1 MYNKAINK
9 QRSSMSGL
17 EFLRSTKIVST
28 VGTATDGPSKL
39 KSLIKAGV
47 NVFRLNFSHGNH
59 GDHLKRIT
67 NIRSVANEVGCNVA
81 ILADLQG
88 PKFRIGEV
96 KSDIKVIKGN
106 NYIFDKNIEIGD
118 FSRVNLSHDEI
129 YESLSIGSN
138 ILMDDG
144 KLQFVVKKISKDK
157 INTEV
162 VVGGFI
168 KSNKGINLPDVVINT
183 NPLTPKDKEDL
194 KFILNQDVDWIA
206 LSFVQKLSDVEEVKK
221 YIGDKA
227 GVIAKIEKPSALKE
241 LTSIIGAC
249 EGIMVARGDLG
260 VELPPEKVP
269 GIQKDIILECRQA
282 GKPVIVATQMLESMI
297 DSPSPTRAE
306 ASDVA
311 TAVFDGA
318 DAVMLSA
325 ETAVGLF
332 PTEAVTIMDRII
344 CSAEKHIKSHRGDGP
359 QNLKV
364 ENFVYNAVS
373 HSAVSLAESVKA
385 KAVVAFT
392 ASGNTAYRMARERP
406 DLLLV
411 VMTPDEKVKRR
422 LSLLWGAYSF
432 FSKVQGYEAAI
443 EEARQIIRKQKFA
456 NNGDAIVV
464 VAGMP
469 FGISGSTNSIR
480 VVDI

>member
-1 MYNKAINK
+1 MRYKNY
-9 QRSSMSGL
+9 
-17 EFLRSTKIVST
+17 LRSTKIVAT
-28 VGTATDGPSKL
+28 VGTATDDIQKI

-59 GDHLKRIT
+59 GDQLKRIT
-67 NIRSVANEVGCNVA
+67 YIRSAENELGCNVA

-88 PKFRIGEV
+88 PKFRIGKV
-96 KSDIKVIKGN
+96 KEDIKVIKGSTYN
-106 NYIFDKNIEIGD
+106 FDKKTEIGD

-144 KLQFVVKKISKDK
+144 KLQFRVKDISKNIIK
-157 INTEV
+157 TEV
-162 VVGGFI
+162 IVGGYI
-168 KSNKGINLPDVVINT
+168 KSNKGVNLPDVVLNT
-183 NPLTPKDKEDL
+183 SPLTFKDIEDL
-194 KFILNQDVDWIA
+194 KFILNQEIDWIA
-206 LSFVQKLSDVEEVKK
+206 LSFVQKLKDVEEVKK
-221 YIGDKA
+221 YIKDKA
-227 GVIAKIEKPSALKE
+227 CIIAKIEKPSALKE
-241 LTSIIGAC
+241 LNKIIGAC
-249 EGIMVARGDLG
+249 DGIMVARGDLG
-260 VELPPEKVP
+260 VELPPEEVP
-269 GIQKDIILECRQA
+269 GIQKDIILKCRQA

-297 DSPSPTRAE
+297 ESPSPTRAE

-325 ETAVGLF
+325 ETAVGSF
-332 PTEAVTIMDRII
+332 PIETVTIMDRII
-344 CSAEKHIKSHRGDGP
+344 FSAENHIKMHPGDGP

-364 ENFVYNAVS
+364 ENYVYNAVS
-373 HSAVSLAESVKA
+373 RSAVSLAEAVNA

-392 ASGNTAYRMARERP
+392 ASGNTAFRMSRERP
-406 DLLLV
+406 NLLLV
-411 VMTPDEKVKRR
+411 VMTPEVKVKRK

-443 EEARQIIRKQKFA
+443 TEAREIIKIEKLAKQ
-456 NNGDAIVV
+456 GDAIVV

-469 FGISGSTNSIR
+469 FGVSGSTNSIR

>member
-1 MYNKAINK
+1 MRDKNY
-9 QRSSMSGL
+9 
-17 EFLRSTKIVST
+17 LRSTKIVAT
-28 VGTATDGPSKL
+28 VGTATDDIQKI

-67 NIRSVANEVGCNVA
+67 YIRSAENDLNCNVA

-88 PKFRIGEV
+88 PKFRIGKV
-96 KSDIKVIKGN
+96 KEDVKVIKGSS
-106 NYIFDKNIEIGD
+106 YIFDKKNEIGD

-144 KLQFVVKKISKDK
+144 KLQFEVKDIVKDK
-157 INTEV
+157 IKTEV
-162 VVGGFI
+162 IVGGYI
-168 KSNKGINLPDVVINT
+168 KSNKGVNLPDVVLNT
-183 NPLTPKDKEDL
+183 SPLTSKDIEDL
-194 KFILNQDVDWIA
+194 KFILNQEIDWIA

-221 YIGDKA
+221 YINDKA
-227 GVIAKIEKPSALKE
+227 CIIAKIEKPSALKE
-241 LTSIIGAC
+241 LNKIIDAC
-249 EGIMVARGDLG
+249 DGIMVARGDLG
-260 VELPPEKVP
+260 VELPPEEVP
-269 GIQKDIILECRQA
+269 GIQKDIILKCRQA

-297 DSPSPTRAE
+297 ESPSPTRAE

-332 PTEAVTIMDRII
+332 PIETVNIMDRII
-344 CSAEKHIKSHRGDGP
+344 FSAENHVKKHPGDGP

-364 ENFVYNAVS
+364 ENYVYNAVS
-373 HSAVSLAESVKA
+373 RSAVSLAESVKA

-406 DLLLV
+406 NLLLV
-411 VMTPDEKVKRR
+411 VMTPEVRVKRK

-443 EEARQIIRKQKFA
+443 KEAREIIITEKLAKQ
-456 NNGDAIVV
+456 GDTIVV

-469 FGISGSTNSIR
+469 FGVSGSTNSIR
-480 VVDI
+480 VVDV

>member
-1 MYNKAINK
+1 MRDKNY
-9 QRSSMSGL
+9 
-17 EFLRSTKIVST
+17 LRSTKIVAT
-28 VGTATDGPSKL
+28 VGTATDDIQKI

-67 NIRSVANEVGCNVA
+67 YIRSAENELGCNVA

-88 PKFRIGEV
+88 PKFRIGKV
-96 KSDIKVIKGN
+96 KEDIKVIKGSTYN
-106 NYIFDKNIEIGD
+106 FDKKTEIGD
-118 FSRVNLSHDEI
+118 FSRVNLSHNEI

-144 KLQFVVKKISKDK
+144 KLQFRVIDISKNIIK
-157 INTEV
+157 TEV
-162 VVGGFI
+162 IVGGYI
-168 KSNKGINLPDVVINT
+168 KSNKGVNLPDVVLNT
-183 NPLTPKDKEDL
+183 SPLTSKDIEDL
-194 KFILNQDVDWIA
+194 KFILNQEIDWIA
-206 LSFVQKLSDVEEVKK
+206 LSFVQKLRDVEEVKK
-221 YIGDKA
+221 YIEDKA
-227 GVIAKIEKPSALKE
+227 CIIAKIEKPSALQE
-241 LTSIIGAC
+241 LNKIIGAC
-249 EGIMVARGDLG
+249 DGIMVARGDLG
-260 VELPPEKVP
+260 VELPPEEVP
-269 GIQKDIILECRQA
+269 GIQKDIILKCRQA

-297 DSPSPTRAE
+297 ESPSPTRAE

-325 ETAVGLF
+325 ETAVGSF
-332 PTEAVTIMDRII
+332 PIETVKIMDRII
-344 CSAEKHIKSHRGDGP
+344 FSAENHIKMHPGDGP

-364 ENFVYNAVS
+364 ENYVYNAVS
-373 HSAVSLAESVKA
+373 RSAVSLAEAVNA

-392 ASGNTAYRMARERP
+392 ASGNTAFRMARERP
-406 DLLLV
+406 NLLLV
-411 VMTPDEKVKRR
+411 VMTPEVKVKRK

-443 EEARQIIRKQKFA
+443 KEAREIIKIEKLAKQ
-456 NNGDAIVV
+456 GDAIVV

-469 FGISGSTNSIR
+469 FGVSGSTNSIR

>member
-1 MYNKAINK
+1 
-9 QRSSMSGL
+9 MSGL

-28 VGTATDGPSKL
+28 VGTATDGTSKL

-162 VVGGFI
+162 VVGGYI

-183 NPLTPKDKEDL
+183 NPLTPKDIDDL

-249 EGIMVARGDLG
+249 DGIMVARGDLG

-269 GIQKDIILECRQA
+269 GIQKEIILECRQA

-480 VVDI
+480 VVNI

>member
-1 MYNKAINK
+1 MRDKNY
-9 QRSSMSGL
+9 
-17 EFLRSTKIVST
+17 LRSTKIVAT
-28 VGTATDGPSKL
+28 VGTATDDIQKI

-67 NIRSVANEVGCNVA
+67 YIRSAENELGCNVA

-88 PKFRIGEV
+88 PKFRIGKV
-96 KSDIKVIKGN
+96 KEDIKVIKGST
-106 NYIFDKNIEIGD
+106 YIFDKKAEIGD
-118 FSRVNLSHDEI
+118 FSRVNLQHNEI

-144 KLQFVVKKISKDK
+144 KLRFRVKDISKDIIK
-157 INTEV
+157 TEV
-162 VVGGFI
+162 IVGGYI
-168 KSNKGINLPDVVINT
+168 KSNKGVNLPDVVLNT
-183 NPLTPKDKEDL
+183 SPLTSKDIEDL
-194 KFILNQDVDWIA
+194 KFILNQEIDWIA
-206 LSFVQKLSDVEEVKK
+206 LSFVQKLRDVEEVKK
-221 YIGDKA
+221 YIEDKA
-227 GVIAKIEKPSALKE
+227 CIIAKIEKPSALKE
-241 LTSIIGAC
+241 LNKIIGAC
-249 EGIMVARGDLG
+249 DGIMVARGDLG
-260 VELPPEKVP
+260 VELPPEEVP
-269 GIQKDIILECRQA
+269 GIQKDIILKCRQA

-297 DSPSPTRAE
+297 ESPSPTRAE

-325 ETAVGLF
+325 ETAVGSF
-332 PTEAVTIMDRII
+332 PIETVKIMDRII
-344 CSAEKHIKSHRGDGP
+344 FSAENHIKMHPGDGP

-364 ENFVYNAVS
+364 ENYVYNAVS
-373 HSAVSLAESVKA
+373 RSAVSLAEAVNA
-385 KAVVAFT
+385 RAVVAFT
-392 ASGNTAYRMARERP
+392 ASGNTAFRMARERP
-406 DLLLV
+406 NLLLV
-411 VMTPDEKVKRR
+411 VMTPEVKVKRK

-443 EEARQIIRKQKFA
+443 KEAREIIKIEKLAEQ
-456 NNGDAIVV
+456 GDEIVV

-469 FGISGSTNSIR
+469 FGVSGSTNSIR

>member
-28 VGTATDGPSKL
+28 VGTSTDGTSKL

-67 NIRSVANEVGCNVA
+67 NIRSVANEIGSNVA

-106 NYIFDKNIEIGD
+106 NYIFDKSTEIGD

-162 VVGGFI
+162 VVGGYI

-183 NPLTPKDKEDL
+183 NPLTPKDIEDL

-227 GVIAKIEKPSALKE
+227 AVIAKIEKP
-241 LTSIIGAC
+241 
-249 EGIMVARGDLG
+249 
-260 VELPPEKVP
+260 
-269 GIQKDIILECRQA
+269 
-282 GKPVIVATQMLESMI
+282 
-297 DSPSPTRAE
+297 
-306 ASDVA
+306 
-311 TAVFDGA
+311 
-318 DAVMLSA
+318 
-325 ETAVGLF
+325 
-332 PTEAVTIMDRII
+332 
-344 CSAEKHIKSHRGDGP
+344 
-359 QNLKV
+359 
-364 ENFVYNAVS
+364 
-373 HSAVSLAESVKA
+373 
-385 KAVVAFT
+385 
-392 ASGNTAYRMARERP
+392 
-406 DLLLV
+406 
-411 VMTPDEKVKRR
+411 
-422 LSLLWGAYSF
+422 
-432 FSKVQGYEAAI
+432 
-443 EEARQIIRKQKFA
+443 
-456 NNGDAIVV
+456 
-464 VAGMP
+464 
-469 FGISGSTNSIR
+469 
-480 VVDI
+480 

>member
-1 MYNKAINK
+1 MRDKNY
-9 QRSSMSGL
+9 
-17 EFLRSTKIVST
+17 LRSTKIVAT
-28 VGTATDGPSKL
+28 VGTATDDIQKI

-67 NIRSVANEVGCNVA
+67 YIRSAENELGCNVA

-88 PKFRIGEV
+88 PKFRIGKV
-96 KSDIKVIKGN
+96 KENIKVIKGST
-106 NYIFDKNIEIGD
+106 YIFDKKAEIGD
-118 FSRVNLSHDEI
+118 FSRVNLQHNEI

-144 KLQFVVKKISKDK
+144 KLRFRVKDISKDIIK
-157 INTEV
+157 TEV
-162 VVGGFI
+162 IVGGYI
-168 KSNKGINLPDVVINT
+168 KSNKGVNLPDVVLNT
-183 NPLTPKDKEDL
+183 SPLTSKDIEDL
-194 KFILNQDVDWIA
+194 KFILNQEIDWIA
-206 LSFVQKLSDVEEVKK
+206 LSFVQKLRDVEEVKK
-221 YIGDKA
+221 YIEDKA
-227 GVIAKIEKPSALKE
+227 CIIAKIEKPSALKE
-241 LTSIIGAC
+241 LNKIIGAC
-249 EGIMVARGDLG
+249 DGIMVARGDLG
-260 VELPPEKVP
+260 VELPPEEVP
-269 GIQKDIILECRQA
+269 GIQKDIILKCRQA

-297 DSPSPTRAE
+297 ESPSPTRAE

-332 PTEAVTIMDRII
+332 PIETVKIMDRII
-344 CSAEKHIKSHRGDGP
+344 FSAENHIKMHPGDGP

-364 ENFVYNAVS
+364 ENYVYNAVAR
-373 HSAVSLAESVKA
+373 SAVSLAEAVNA
-385 KAVVAFT
+385 RAVVAFT
-392 ASGNTAYRMARERP
+392 ASGNTAFRMARERP
-406 DLLLV
+406 NLLLV
-411 VMTPDEKVKRR
+411 VMTPEVKVKRK

-443 EEARQIIRKQKFA
+443 KEAREIIKIEKLAEQ
-456 NNGDAIVV
+456 GDPIVV

-469 FGISGSTNSIR
+469 FGVSGSTNSIR

>member
-1 MYNKAINK
+1 MRDKNY
-9 QRSSMSGL
+9 
-17 EFLRSTKIVST
+17 LRSTKIVAT
-28 VGTATDGPSKL
+28 VGTATDDIQKI

-67 NIRSVANEVGCNVA
+67 YIRSAENELGCNVA

-88 PKFRIGEV
+88 PKFRIGKV
-96 KSDIKVIKGN
+96 KENIKVIKGST
-106 NYIFDKNIEIGD
+106 YIFDKKAEIGD
-118 FSRVNLSHDEI
+118 FSRVNLQHNEI

-144 KLQFVVKKISKDK
+144 KLRFRVKDISKDIIK
-157 INTEV
+157 TEV
-162 VVGGFI
+162 IVGGYI
-168 KSNKGINLPDVVINT
+168 KSNKGVNLPDVVLNT
-183 NPLTPKDKEDL
+183 SPLTSKDIEDL
-194 KFILNQDVDWIA
+194 KFILNQEIDWIA
-206 LSFVQKLSDVEEVKK
+206 LSFVQKLRDVEEVKK
-221 YIGDKA
+221 YIEDKA
-227 GVIAKIEKPSALKE
+227 CIIAKIEKPSALKE
-241 LTSIIGAC
+241 LNKIIGAC
-249 EGIMVARGDLG
+249 DGIMVARGDLG
-260 VELPPEKVP
+260 VELPPEEVP
-269 GIQKDIILECRQA
+269 GIQKDIILKCRQA

-297 DSPSPTRAE
+297 ESPSPTRAE

-332 PTEAVTIMDRII
+332 PIETVKIMDRII
-344 CSAEKHIKSHRGDGP
+344 FSAENHIKMHPGDGP

-364 ENFVYNAVS
+364 ENYVYNAVAR
-373 HSAVSLAESVKA
+373 SAVSLAEAVNA
-385 KAVVAFT
+385 RAVVAFT
-392 ASGNTAYRMARERP
+392 ASGNTAFRMARERP
-406 DLLLV
+406 NLLLV
-411 VMTPDEKVKRR
+411 VMTPEVKVKRK

-443 EEARQIIRKQKFA
+443 KEAREIIKIEKLAEQ
-456 NNGDAIVV
+456 GDAIVV

-469 FGISGSTNSIR
+469 FGVSGSTNSIR

>member
-1 MYNKAINK
+1 MRDKNY
-9 QRSSMSGL
+9 
-17 EFLRSTKIVST
+17 LRSTKIVAT
-28 VGTATDGPSKL
+28 VGTATDDIPKI

-67 NIRSVANEVGCNVA
+67 YIRSAENDLNCNVA

-88 PKFRIGEV
+88 PKFRIGKV
-96 KSDIKVIKGN
+96 KEDVKVIKGSS
-106 NYIFDKNIEIGD
+106 YIFDKNTEIGD

-144 KLQFVVKKISKDK
+144 KLQFEVKDIVKDK
-157 INTEV
+157 IKTEV
-162 VVGGFI
+162 IVGGYI
-168 KSNKGINLPDVVINT
+168 KSNKGVNLPDVVLNT
-183 NPLTPKDKEDL
+183 SPLTSKDIEDL
-194 KFILNQDVDWIA
+194 KFILNQEIDWIA

-221 YIGDKA
+221 YINDKA
-227 GVIAKIEKPSALKE
+227 CIIAKIEKPSALKE
-241 LTSIIGAC
+241 LNKIIDAC
-249 EGIMVARGDLG
+249 DGIMVARGDLG
-260 VELPPEKVP
+260 VELPPEEVP
-269 GIQKDIILECRQA
+269 GIQKDIILKCRQA

-297 DSPSPTRAE
+297 ESPSPTRAE

-332 PTEAVTIMDRII
+332 PIETVNIMDRII
-344 CSAEKHIKSHRGDGP
+344 FSAENHVKKHPGDGP

-364 ENFVYNAVS
+364 ENYVYNAVS
-373 HSAVSLAESVKA
+373 RSAVSLAESVKA

-406 DLLLV
+406 NLPLV
-411 VMTPDEKVKRR
+411 VMTPEVRVKRK

-443 EEARQIIRKQKFA
+443 KEAREIIITEKLAKQ
-456 NNGDAIVV
+456 GDTIVV

-469 FGISGSTNSIR
+469 FGVSGSTNSIR

>member
-1 MYNKAINK
+1 MRDKNY
-9 QRSSMSGL
+9 
-17 EFLRSTKIVST
+17 LRSTKIVAT
-28 VGTATDGPSKL
+28 VGTATDDVKKI

-67 NIRSVANEVGCNVA
+67 YIRSAENELGRNVA

-88 PKFRIGEV
+88 PKFRIGKV
-96 KSDIKVIKGN
+96 KEDIKVIKGSTYN
-106 NYIFDKNIEIGD
+106 FDKKTEIGD

-144 KLQFVVKKISKDK
+144 KLQFRVKDISKNIIK
-157 INTEV
+157 TEV
-162 VVGGFI
+162 IVGGYI
-168 KSNKGINLPDVVINT
+168 KSNKGVNLPDVVVNT
-183 NPLTPKDKEDL
+183 SPLTSKDIEDL
-194 KFILNQDVDWIA
+194 KFILNQEIDWIA
-206 LSFVQKLSDVEEVKK
+206 LSFVQKLRDVEEVKK
-221 YIGDKA
+221 YIENKA
-227 GVIAKIEKPSALKE
+227 CIIAKIEKPSALKE
-241 LTSIIGAC
+241 LNKIIGAC
-249 EGIMVARGDLG
+249 DGIMVARGDLG
-260 VELPPEKVP
+260 VELPPEEVP
-269 GIQKDIILECRQA
+269 GIQKDIILKCRQA

-297 DSPSPTRAE
+297 ESPSPTRAE

-332 PTEAVTIMDRII
+332 PIETVKIMDRII
-344 CSAEKHIKSHRGDGP
+344 FSAENHIKMHPGDGP

-364 ENFVYNAVS
+364 ENYVYNAVAR
-373 HSAVSLAESVKA
+373 SAVSLAEAVNA
-385 KAVVAFT
+385 RAVVAFT
-392 ASGNTAYRMARERP
+392 ASGNTAFRMARERP
-406 DLLLV
+406 NLLLV
-411 VMTPDEKVKRR
+411 VMTPEVKVKRK
-422 LSLLWGAYSF
+422 LSLLWGAYTF

-443 EEARQIIRKQKFA
+443 KEAREIIKLEKLAEQ
-456 NNGDAIVV
+456 GDAIVV

-469 FGISGSTNSIR
+469 FGVSGSTNSIR

>member
-1 MYNKAINK
+1 MRDKNY
-9 QRSSMSGL
+9 
-17 EFLRSTKIVST
+17 LRSTKIVAT
-28 VGTATDGPSKL
+28 VGTATDDIQKI

-67 NIRSVANEVGCNVA
+67 FIRSAENELGRNVA

-88 PKFRIGEV
+88 PKFRIGKV
-96 KSDIKVIKGN
+96 KEDIKVIKGSTYN
-106 NYIFDKNIEIGD
+106 FDKKTEIGD
-118 FSRVNLSHDEI
+118 FRRVNLSHDEI

-144 KLQFVVKKISKDK
+144 KLQFRVKDISKNVIK
-157 INTEV
+157 TEV
-162 VVGGFI
+162 TVGGYI
-168 KSNKGINLPDVVINT
+168 KSNKGVNLPDVVLNT
-183 NPLTPKDKEDL
+183 SPLTSKDIEDL
-194 KFILNQDVDWIA
+194 KFILNHEIDWIA
-206 LSFVQKLSDVEEVKK
+206 LSFVQKLRDVEEVKK
-221 YIGDKA
+221 YIDDKA
-227 GVIAKIEKPSALKE
+227 CIIAKIEKPSALKE
-241 LTSIIGAC
+241 LNKIIGAC
-249 EGIMVARGDLG
+249 DGIMVARGDLG
-260 VELPPEKVP
+260 VELPPEEVP
-269 GIQKDIILECRQA
+269 GIQKDIILKCRQA

-297 DSPSPTRAE
+297 VSPSPTRAE

-325 ETAVGLF
+325 ETAVGSF
-332 PTEAVTIMDRII
+332 PIETVTIMDRII
-344 CSAEKHIKSHRGDGP
+344 FSAENHIKMHPGDGP

-364 ENFVYNAVS
+364 ENYVYNAVS
-373 HSAVSLAESVKA
+373 RSAVSLAEAVNA

-392 ASGNTAYRMARERP
+392 ASGNTALRMARERP
-406 DLLLV
+406 NLLLV
-411 VMTPDEKVKRR
+411 VMTPEVKVKRK

-443 EEARQIIRKQKFA
+443 KEAREIIKIEKLAKQ
-456 NNGDAIVV
+456 GDAIVV

-469 FGISGSTNSIR
+469 FGVSGSTNSIR

>member
-1 MYNKAINK
+1 MRDKNY
-9 QRSSMSGL
+9 
-17 EFLRSTKIVST
+17 LRSTKIVAT
-28 VGTATDGPSKL
+28 VGTATDDIQKI

-67 NIRSVANEVGCNVA
+67 YIRSAENELGCNVA

-88 PKFRIGEV
+88 PKFRIGKV
-96 KSDIKVIKGN
+96 KENIKVIKGSTYN
-106 NYIFDKNIEIGD
+106 FDKKTEIGD

-144 KLQFVVKKISKDK
+144 KLQFRVKDISKNIIK
-157 INTEV
+157 TEV
-162 VVGGFI
+162 IVGGYI
-168 KSNKGINLPDVVINT
+168 KSNKGVNLPDVVLNT
-183 NPLTPKDKEDL
+183 SPLTSKDIEDL
-194 KFILNQDVDWIA
+194 KFILNQEIDWIA
-206 LSFVQKLSDVEEVKK
+206 LSFVQKLRDVEEVKK
-221 YIGDKA
+221 YIEDKA
-227 GVIAKIEKPSALKE
+227 CIIAKIEKPSALKE
-241 LTSIIGAC
+241 LNKIIGAC
-249 EGIMVARGDLG
+249 DGIMVARGDLG
-260 VELPPEKVP
+260 VELPPEEVP
-269 GIQKDIILECRQA
+269 GIQKDIILKCRQA

-297 DSPSPTRAE
+297 ESPSPTRAE

-332 PTEAVTIMDRII
+332 PIETVKIMDRII
-344 CSAEKHIKSHRGDGP
+344 FSAENHIKMHPGDGP

-364 ENFVYNAVS
+364 ENYVYNAVS
-373 HSAVSLAESVKA
+373 RSAVSLAEAVNA
-385 KAVVAFT
+385 RAVVAFT
-392 ASGNTAYRMARERP
+392 ASGNTAFRMARERP
-406 DLLLV
+406 NLLLV
-411 VMTPDEKVKRR
+411 VMTPEVKVKRK

-443 EEARQIIRKQKFA
+443 KEAREIIKIEKLAEQ
-456 NNGDAIVV
+456 GDAIVV

-469 FGISGSTNSIR
+469 FGVSGSTNSIR

>member
-1 MYNKAINK
+1 MRDKNY
-9 QRSSMSGL
+9 
-17 EFLRSTKIVST
+17 LRSTKIVAT
-28 VGTATDGPSKL
+28 VGTATDDIQKI

-67 NIRSVANEVGCNVA
+67 YIRSAENELGCNVA

-88 PKFRIGEV
+88 PKFRIGKV
-96 KSDIKVIKGN
+96 KEDIKVIKGSTYN
-106 NYIFDKNIEIGD
+106 FDKKTEIGD
-118 FSRVNLSHDEI
+118 FSRVNLSHNEI

-144 KLQFVVKKISKDK
+144 KLQFRVKDISKNIIK
-157 INTEV
+157 TEV
-162 VVGGFI
+162 IVGGYI
-168 KSNKGINLPDVVINT
+168 KSNKGVNLPDVVLNT
-183 NPLTPKDKEDL
+183 SPLTSKDIEDL
-194 KFILNQDVDWIA
+194 KFILNQEIDWIA
-206 LSFVQKLSDVEEVKK
+206 LSFVQKLRDVEEVKK
-221 YIGDKA
+221 YIEDKA
-227 GVIAKIEKPSALKE
+227 CIIAKIEKPSALKE
-241 LTSIIGAC
+241 LNKIIGAC
-249 EGIMVARGDLG
+249 DGIMVARGDLG
-260 VELPPEKVP
+260 VELPPEEVP
-269 GIQKDIILECRQA
+269 GIQKDIILKCRQA

-297 DSPSPTRAE
+297 ESPSPTRAE

-325 ETAVGLF
+325 ETAVGSF
-332 PTEAVTIMDRII
+332 PIETVTIMDRII
-344 CSAEKHIKSHRGDGP
+344 FSAENHIKMHPGDGP

-364 ENFVYNAVS
+364 ENYVYNAVS
-373 HSAVSLAESVKA
+373 RSAVSLAEAVNA

-392 ASGNTAYRMARERP
+392 ASGNTAFRMARERP
-406 DLLLV
+406 NLLLV
-411 VMTPDEKVKRR
+411 VMTPEAKVKRK

-443 EEARQIIRKQKFA
+443 KEAREIIKIEKLA
-456 NNGDAIVV
+456 KKGDAIVV

-469 FGISGSTNSIR
+469 FGVSGSTNSIR

>member
-1 MYNKAINK
+1 MRDKNY
-9 QRSSMSGL
+9 
-17 EFLRSTKIVST
+17 LRSTKIVAT
-28 VGTATDGPSKL
+28 VGTATDDIQKIKL
-39 KSLIKAGV
+39 LIKAGV

-67 NIRSVANEVGCNVA
+67 YIRSAENELGCNVA

-88 PKFRIGEV
+88 PKFRIGKV
-96 KSDIKVIKGN
+96 KEDIKVIKGSTYN
-106 NYIFDKNIEIGD
+106 FDKKTEIGD
-118 FSRVNLSHDEI
+118 FSRVNLSHNEI

-144 KLQFVVKKISKDK
+144 KLQFRVKDISKNIIK
-157 INTEV
+157 TEV
-162 VVGGFI
+162 IVGGYI
-168 KSNKGINLPDVVINT
+168 KSNKGVNLPDVVLNT
-183 NPLTPKDKEDL
+183 SPLTSKDIEDL
-194 KFILNQDVDWIA
+194 KFILNQEIDWIA
-206 LSFVQKLSDVEEVKK
+206 LSFVQKLRDVEEVKK
-221 YIGDKA
+221 YIEDKA
-227 GVIAKIEKPSALKE
+227 CIIAKIEKPSALKE
-241 LTSIIGAC
+241 LNKIIGAC
-249 EGIMVARGDLG
+249 DGIMVARGDLG
-260 VELPPEKVP
+260 VELPPEEVP
-269 GIQKDIILECRQA
+269 GIQKDIILKCRQA

-297 DSPSPTRAE
+297 ESPSPTRAE

-325 ETAVGLF
+325 ETAVGSF
-332 PTEAVTIMDRII
+332 PIEAVTIMDRII
-344 CSAEKHIKSHRGDGP
+344 FSAENHIKMHPGDGP

-364 ENFVYNAVS
+364 ENYVYNAVS
-373 HSAVSLAESVKA
+373 RSAVSLAEAVNA

-392 ASGNTAYRMARERP
+392 ASGNTAFRMARERP
-406 DLLLV
+406 NLLLV
-411 VMTPDEKVKRR
+411 VMTPEVRVKRK

-443 EEARQIIRKQKFA
+443 KEAREIIKIEKLAKQ
-456 NNGDAIVV
+456 GDAIVV

-469 FGISGSTNSIR
+469 FGVSGSTNSIR

>member
-1 MYNKAINK
+1 MREKNY
-9 QRSSMSGL
+9 
-17 EFLRSTKIVST
+17 LRSTKIVAT
-28 VGTATDGPSKL
+28 VGTATDDIQKI

-67 NIRSVANEVGCNVA
+67 YIRSAENELGCNVA

-88 PKFRIGEV
+88 PKFRIGKV
-96 KSDIKVIKGN
+96 KENIKVIKGST
-106 NYIFDKNIEIGD
+106 YIFDKKAEIGD
-118 FSRVNLSHDEI
+118 FSRVNLQHNEI

-144 KLQFVVKKISKDK
+144 KLRFRVKDISKDIIK
-157 INTEV
+157 TEV
-162 VVGGFI
+162 IVGGYI
-168 KSNKGINLPDVVINT
+168 KSNKGVNLPDVVLNT
-183 NPLTPKDKEDL
+183 SPLTSKDIEDL
-194 KFILNQDVDWIA
+194 KFILNQEIDWIA
-206 LSFVQKLSDVEEVKK
+206 LSFVQKLRDVEEVKK
-221 YIGDKA
+221 YIEDKA
-227 GVIAKIEKPSALKE
+227 CIIAKIEKPSALKE
-241 LTSIIGAC
+241 LNKIIGAC
-249 EGIMVARGDLG
+249 DGIMVARGDLG
-260 VELPPEKVP
+260 VELPPEEVP
-269 GIQKDIILECRQA
+269 GIQKDIILKCRQA

-297 DSPSPTRAE
+297 ESPSPTRAE

-332 PTEAVTIMDRII
+332 PIETVKIMDRII
-344 CSAEKHIKSHRGDGP
+344 FSAENHIKMHPGDGP

-364 ENFVYNAVS
+364 ENYVYNAVAR
-373 HSAVSLAESVKA
+373 SAVSLAEAVNA
-385 KAVVAFT
+385 RAVVAFT
-392 ASGNTAYRMARERP
+392 ASGNTAFRMARERP
-406 DLLLV
+406 NLLLV
-411 VMTPDEKVKRR
+411 VMTPEVKVKRK

-443 EEARQIIRKQKFA
+443 KEAREIIKIEKLAEQ
-456 NNGDAIVV
+456 GDAIVV

-469 FGISGSTNSIR
+469 FGVSGSTNSIR

>member
-1 MYNKAINK
+1 MRDKNY
-9 QRSSMSGL
+9 
-17 EFLRSTKIVST
+17 LRSTKIVAT
-28 VGTATDGPSKL
+28 VGTATDDIQKI

-67 NIRSVANEVGCNVA
+67 YIRSAENELGCNVA

-88 PKFRIGEV
+88 PKFRIGKV
-96 KSDIKVIKGN
+96 KENIKVIKGST
-106 NYIFDKNIEIGD
+106 YIFDKKAKIGD
-118 FSRVNLSHDEI
+118 FSRVNLQHNEI

-144 KLQFVVKKISKDK
+144 KLRFRVKDISKDIIK
-157 INTEV
+157 TEV
-162 VVGGFI
+162 IVGGYI
-168 KSNKGINLPDVVINT
+168 KSNKGVNLPDVVLNT
-183 NPLTPKDKEDL
+183 SPLTSKDIEDL
-194 KFILNQDVDWIA
+194 KFILNQEIDWIA
-206 LSFVQKLSDVEEVKK
+206 LSFVQKLRDVEEVKK
-221 YIGDKA
+221 YIEDKA
-227 GVIAKIEKPSALKE
+227 CIIAKIEKPSALKE
-241 LTSIIGAC
+241 LNKIIGAC
-249 EGIMVARGDLG
+249 DGIMVARGDLG
-260 VELPPEKVP
+260 VELPPEEVP
-269 GIQKDIILECRQA
+269 GIQKDIILKCRQA

-297 DSPSPTRAE
+297 ESPSPTRAE

-325 ETAVGLF
+325 ETAVGSF
-332 PTEAVTIMDRII
+332 PIETVTIMDRII
-344 CSAEKHIKSHRGDGP
+344 FSAENHIKMHPGDGP

-364 ENFVYNAVS
+364 ENYVYNAVS
-373 HSAVSLAESVKA
+373 RSAVSLAEAVNA
-385 KAVVAFT
+385 RAVVAFT
-392 ASGNTAYRMARERP
+392 ASGNTAFRMARERP
-406 DLLLV
+406 NLLLV
-411 VMTPDEKVKRR
+411 VMTPEVKVKRK

-443 EEARQIIRKQKFA
+443 KEAREIIKIEKLAEQ
-456 NNGDAIVV
+456 GDAIVV

-469 FGISGSTNSIR
+469 FGVSGSTNSIR

>member
-9 QRSSMSGL
+9 KRSSMSGL

-28 VGTATDGPSKL
+28 VGTATDGTSKL

-162 VVGGFI
+162 VVGGSI

-183 NPLTPKDKEDL
+183 NPLTPKDIEDL

-221 YIGDKA
+221 HIGDKA

-269 GIQKDIILECRQA
+269 GIQKEIILECRQA

-406 DLLLV
+406 SLLLV

>member
-1 MYNKAINK
+1 MRDKNY
-9 QRSSMSGL
+9 
-17 EFLRSTKIVST
+17 LRSTKIVAT
-28 VGTATDGPSKL
+28 VGTATDDIEKI

-67 NIRSVANEVGCNVA
+67 YIRSAENELGCNVA

-88 PKFRIGEV
+88 PKFRIGKV
-96 KSDIKVIKGN
+96 KEDIKVIKGSTYN
-106 NYIFDKNIEIGD
+106 FDKKTEIGD
-118 FSRVNLSHDEI
+118 FSRVNLSHNEI

-144 KLQFVVKKISKDK
+144 KLQFRVKDISKNIIK
-157 INTEV
+157 TEV
-162 VVGGFI
+162 IVGGYI
-168 KSNKGINLPDVVINT
+168 KSNKGVNLPDVVLNT
-183 NPLTPKDKEDL
+183 SPLTSKDIEDL
-194 KFILNQDVDWIA
+194 KFILNQEIDWIA
-206 LSFVQKLSDVEEVKK
+206 LSFVQKLKDVEEVKK
-221 YIGDKA
+221 YIEDKA
-227 GVIAKIEKPSALKE
+227 SIIAKIEKPSALKE
-241 LTSIIGAC
+241 LNKIIGAC
-249 EGIMVARGDLG
+249 DGIMVARGDLG
-260 VELPPEKVP
+260 VELPPEEVP
-269 GIQKDIILECRQA
+269 GIQKDIILKCRQA

-297 DSPSPTRAE
+297 ESPSPTRAE

-325 ETAVGLF
+325 ETAIGSF
-332 PTEAVTIMDRII
+332 PIETVNIMDRII
-344 CSAEKHIKSHRGDGP
+344 FSAENHIKMHPGDGP

-364 ENFVYNAVS
+364 ENYVYNAVS
-373 HSAVSLAESVKA
+373 RSAVSLAEAVNA

-392 ASGNTAYRMARERP
+392 ASGNTAFRMARERP
-406 DLLLV
+406 NLLLV
-411 VMTPDEKVKRR
+411 VMTPEVKVKRK

-443 EEARQIIRKQKFA
+443 KEEREIIKIEKLAKQ
-456 NNGDAIVV
+456 GYAIDV
-464 VAGMP
+464 VAGML
-469 FGISGSTNSIR
+469 FGVSGSTNYIR

>member
-1 MYNKAINK
+1 MRDKNY
-9 QRSSMSGL
+9 
-17 EFLRSTKIVST
+17 LRSTKIVAT
-28 VGTATDGPSKL
+28 VGTATDDIQKI

-67 NIRSVANEVGCNVA
+67 YIRSAENELGCNVA

-88 PKFRIGEV
+88 PKFRIGKV
-96 KSDIKVIKGN
+96 KEDIKVIKGSTYN
-106 NYIFDKNIEIGD
+106 FDKKTETGD

-144 KLQFVVKKISKDK
+144 KLQFRVKDISKNIIK
-157 INTEV
+157 TEV
-162 VVGGFI
+162 IVGGYI
-168 KSNKGINLPDVVINT
+168 KSNKGVNLPDVVLNT
-183 NPLTPKDKEDL
+183 SPLTSKDIEDL
-194 KFILNQDVDWIA
+194 KFILNQEIDWIA
-206 LSFVQKLSDVEEVKK
+206 LSFVQKLRDVEEVKK
-221 YIGDKA
+221 YIEDKA
-227 GVIAKIEKPSALKE
+227 CIIAKIEKPSALKE
-241 LTSIIGAC
+241 LNKIIGAC
-249 EGIMVARGDLG
+249 DGIMVARGDLG
-260 VELPPEKVP
+260 VELPPEEVP
-269 GIQKDIILECRQA
+269 GIQKDIILKCRQA

-297 DSPSPTRAE
+297 ESPSPTRAE

-325 ETAVGLF
+325 ETAVGSF
-332 PTEAVTIMDRII
+332 PIETVTIMDRII
-344 CSAEKHIKSHRGDGP
+344 FSAENHIKMHPGDGP

-364 ENFVYNAVS
+364 ENYVYNAVS
-373 HSAVSLAESVKA
+373 RSAVSLAEAVNA

-392 ASGNTAYRMARERP
+392 ASGNTAFRMARERP
-406 DLLLV
+406 NLLLV
-411 VMTPDEKVKRR
+411 VMTPEVRVKRK

-443 EEARQIIRKQKFA
+443 KEAREIIKIEKLAKQ
-456 NNGDAIVV
+456 GDAIVV

-469 FGISGSTNSIR
+469 FGVSGSTNSIR

>member
-28 VGTATDGPSKL
+28 VGTATDGTSKL

-106 NYIFDKNIEIGD
+106 NYIFDKNAEIGD

-129 YESLSIGSN
+129 YKSLSIGSN

-144 KLQFVVKKISKDK
+144 KLQFIVKKISKDK

-162 VVGGFI
+162 VVGGYI

-183 NPLTPKDKEDL
+183 NPLTPKDIEDL

-241 LTSIIGAC
+241 LKSIIGAC

-269 GIQKDIILECRQA
+269 GIQKEIILECRQA

-344 CSAEKHIKSHRGDGP
+344 CSAEKHIKNHRGDGP

-364 ENFVYNAVS
+364 ENFIYNAVS

-406 DLLLV
+406 NLLLV

-456 NNGDAIVV
+456 KNGDAIVV

>member
-1 MYNKAINK
+1 MRDKNY
-9 QRSSMSGL
+9 
-17 EFLRSTKIVST
+17 LRSTKIVAT
-28 VGTATDGPSKL
+28 VGTATDDVQKI

-67 NIRSVANEVGCNVA
+67 YIRSAENELGRNVA

-88 PKFRIGEV
+88 PKFRIGKV
-96 KSDIKVIKGN
+96 KEDIRVIKGSTYN
-106 NYIFDKNIEIGD
+106 FDKKTEIGD

-144 KLQFVVKKISKDK
+144 KLQFMVKDISKNIIK
-157 INTEV
+157 TEV
-162 VVGGFI
+162 IVGGYI
-168 KSNKGINLPDVVINT
+168 KSNKGVNLPDVVLNT
-183 NPLTPKDKEDL
+183 SPLTSKDIEDL
-194 KFILNQDVDWIA
+194 KFILNQEIDWIA
-206 LSFVQKLSDVEEVKK
+206 LSFVQKLRDVEEVKK
-221 YIGDKA
+221 YIEDKA
-227 GVIAKIEKPSALKE
+227 CIIAKIEKPSALKE
-241 LTSIIGAC
+241 LNKIIGAC
-249 EGIMVARGDLG
+249 DGIMVARGDLG
-260 VELPPEKVP
+260 VELPPEEVP
-269 GIQKDIILECRQA
+269 GIQKDIILKCRQA

-297 DSPSPTRAE
+297 ESPSPTRAE

-325 ETAVGLF
+325 ETAVGSF
-332 PTEAVTIMDRII
+332 PIETVTIMDRII
-344 CSAEKHIKSHRGDGP
+344 FSAENHIKMHPGDGP

-364 ENFVYNAVS
+364 ENYVYNAVAR
-373 HSAVSLAESVKA
+373 SAVSLAEAVNA
-385 KAVVAFT
+385 RAVVAFT
-392 ASGNTAYRMARERP
+392 ASGNTAFRMARERP
-406 DLLLV
+406 NLLLV
-411 VMTPDEKVKRR
+411 VMTPEVKVKRK

-443 EEARQIIRKQKFA
+443 KEAREIIKIEKLAEQ
-456 NNGDAIVV
+456 GDAIVV

-469 FGISGSTNSIR
+469 FGVSGSTNSIR